1 MKLTQLISIL
11 LHPVFMPILALHLTL
26 LVLPSLAF
34 TLSQNLLLIYGILI
48 FSTMVLPLISIFWL
62 MQKGKVS
69 SLEMSNH
76 KERSLPLFKTVI
88 WMSFGYYLLQNLLF
102 YTPILKAELL
112 GAILI
117 ILLAAI
123 ISKFWKI
130 SLHLLGIGGVVGVF
144 IALQIMHGDFLYLL
158 LLFILLSGLLGV
170 ARIKQKAHNYA
181 QVYAGFLVGL
191 SVELITLLVY

>member
-1 MKLTQLISIL
+1 MKLTQLISII
-11 LHPVFMPILALHLTL
+11 LHPMFMPILALHLTL

-191 SVELITLLVY
+191 SVELITLLLY

>member
-1 MKLTQLISIL
+1 MKLTQLISII
-11 LHPVFMPILALHLTL
+11 LHPIFMPLLALHITL
-26 LVLPSLAF
+26 MAAPLLAF
-34 TLSQNLLLIYGILI
+34 TISNNLVLIYGILI
-48 FSTMVLPLISIFWL
+48 FSTIILPLTSIFWL

-117 ILLAAI
+117 ILLASI

-144 IALQIMHGDFLYLL
+144 IALQIIYGNFLYLL
-158 LLFILLSGLLGV
+158 ILFILLSGLLGV

-181 QVYAGFLVGL
+181 QVYAGFIVGL
-191 SVELITLLVY
+191 SVELITILLI

>member
-1 MKLTQLISIL
+1 MKLTQFISIL
-11 LHPVFMPILALHLTL
+11 LHPMFMPILALHLTL

>member
-1 MKLTQLISIL
+1 MKLTQIISII
-11 LHPVFMPILALHLTL
+11 LHPMFMPLLAVHLTL
-26 LVLPSLAF
+26 LNLPALAF
-34 TLSQNLLLIYGILI
+34 TLSQKLVLIYGILV
-48 FSTMVLPLISIFWL
+48 FSTMVLPLVSIFWL
-62 MQKGKVS
+62 MRKGQVS
-69 SLEMSNH
+69 SFEMSNH

>member
-1 MKLTQLISIL
+1 MKLTKFISIL
-11 LHPVFMPILALHLTL
+11 LHPMFMPILALHLTL

-48 FSTMVLPLISIFWL
+48 FSTMILPLISIFWL

>member
-11 LHPVFMPILALHLTL
+11 LHPMFMPLLALHLTL

-34 TLSQNLLLIYGILI
+34 TLSQNLLLIYGILV
-48 FSTMVLPLISIFWL
+48 FSTMVLPLVSIFWL
-62 MQKGKVS
+62 MRKGKVS

-112 GAILI
+112 GAIII
-117 ILLAAI
+117 ILIAAI
-123 ISKFWKI
+123 VSKYWKI

-191 SVELITLLVY
+191 SVELTTLLVY

>member
-1 MKLTQLISIL
+1 MKLTQLISII
-11 LHPVFMPILALHLTL
+11 LHPMFMPILALHLTL

-48 FSTMVLPLISIFWL
+48 FSTMILPLISIFWL

-144 IALQIMHGDFLYLL
+144 IALQIIHGDFLYLL

-170 ARIKQKAHNYA
+170 ARIKQKAHNYT

>member
-11 LHPVFMPILALHLTL
+11 LHPMFMPILALHLTL

-102 YTPILKAELL
+102 YAPILKAELL

>member
-11 LHPVFMPILALHLTL
+11 LHPMFMPLLVLHLTL
-26 LVLPSLAF
+26 LALPSIAF
-34 TLSQNLLLIYGILI
+34 TLSQNLLLIYGILV
-48 FSTMVLPLISIFWL
+48 FSTIVLPLASIFWL
-62 MQKGKVS
+62 MRKGKIS

-112 GAILI
+112 GAIII
-117 ILLAAI
+117 ILIAVI

-130 SLHLLGIGGVVGVF
+130 SLHLLAIGGVVGIF
-144 IALQIMHGDFLYLL
+144 IALQIINGDFLYILI
-158 LLFILLSGLLGV
+158 LFILLSGLLSL
-170 ARIKQKAHNYA
+170 ARVKQKSHNYT
-181 QVYAGFLVGL
+181 QVYTGFIIGL
-191 SVELITLLVY
+191 GVELITILIY

>member
-1 MKLTQLISIL
+1 MKLTQLISII
-11 LHPVFMPILALHLTL
+11 LHPMFMPLLSLHLTL

-34 TLSQNLLLIYGILI
+34 TLSQNLLLIYGILV
-48 FSTMVLPLISIFWL
+48 FSTMILPLVSIFWL
-62 MQKGKVS
+62 MRKGKVS

-112 GAILI
+112 GAIII
-117 ILLAAI
+117 ILIAAI
-123 ISKFWKI
+123 VSKYWKI

-144 IALQIMHGDFLYLL
+144 IALQIIHGDFLYLL
-158 LLFILLSGLLGV
+158 LFFILLSGLLGV

-191 SVELITLLVY
+191 SVELTTLLVY

>member
-1 MKLTQLISIL
+1 MKLTQLISII
-11 LHPVFMPILALHLTL
+11 LHPMFMPILALHLTL

-34 TLSQNLLLIYGILI
+34 TLSHNLLLIYGILI

-117 ILLAAI
+117 ILLASI

-144 IALQIMHGDFLYLL
+144 IALQIIHGDFLYLL

>member
-1 MKLTQLISIL
+1 MKLTQLISII
-11 LHPVFMPILALHLTL
+11 LHPMFMPLLALHLTL

-48 FSTMVLPLISIFWL
+48 FSTMVLPLVSIFWL
-62 MQKGKVS
+62 MRKGKVS

-112 GAILI
+112 GAII
-117 ILLAAI
+117 IIILAAI

-144 IALQIMHGDFLYLL
+144 IALQIIHGDFLYLL
-158 LLFILLSGLLGV
+158 ILFILLSGLLGV

-181 QVYAGFLVGL
+181 QVYVGFLVGL

>member
-11 LHPVFMPILALHLTL
+11 LHPMFMPLLAVHLTL

-34 TLSQNLLLIYGILI
+34 TLSQNLLLIYGILV
-48 FSTMVLPLISIFWL
+48 FSTMILPLVSIFWL
-62 MQKGKVS
+62 MRKGKVS

-88 WMSFGYYLLQNLLF
+88 WMSLGYYLLQNLLF

-112 GAILI
+112 GAIII
-117 ILLAAI
+117 ILIAAI
-123 ISKFWKI
+123 VSKYWKI

>member
-1 MKLTQLISIL
+1 MKLTQLISVI
-11 LHPVFMPILALHLTL
+11 LHPMFMPILALHLTL

-48 FSTMVLPLISIFWL
+48 FSTMFLPLISIFWL

-170 ARIKQKAHNYA
+170 ARIKQKAHNYT

>member
-1 MKLTQLISIL
+1 MKLTQLISIIF
-11 LHPVFMPILALHLTL
+11 HPIFMPLLALHLTL

-34 TLSQNLLLIYGILI
+34 TLNQNLLLIYGILV
-48 FSTMVLPLISIFWL
+48 FSTIVLPLVSILWL
-62 MQKGKVS
+62 MRKGEVS
-69 SLEMSNH
+69 SLEMSDH
-76 KERSLPLFKTVI
+76 KERSLPLFKTAI
-88 WMSFGYYLLQNLLF
+88 LISFGYYLLRNLLF

-123 ISKFWKI
+123 ISRFWKI

-144 IALQIMHGDFLYLL
+144 IALQIIHGNFLYLL

-181 QVYAGFLVGL
+181 QVYVGFFVGL

>member
-1 MKLTQLISIL
+1 MKLTQLISII
-11 LHPVFMPILALHLTL
+11 LHPIFMPLLALHITL
-26 LVLPSLAF
+26 MAAPLLAF
-34 TLSQNLLLIYGILI
+34 TISNNLVLIYGILI
-48 FSTMVLPLISIFWL
+48 FSTIILPLTSIFWL
-62 MQKGKVS
+62 MKKGKVS

-117 ILLAAI
+117 ILLASI

-144 IALQIMHGDFLYLL
+144 IALQIIYGNFLYLL
-158 LLFILLSGLLGV
+158 ILFILLSGLLGV

-181 QVYAGFLVGL
+181 QVYAGFIVGL
-191 SVELITLLVY
+191 SVELITILLI

>member
-1 MKLTQLISIL
+1 MKLTQFISII
-11 LHPVFMPILALHLTL
+11 LHPMFMPILALHLTL

-34 TLSQNLLLIYGILI
+34 TLSHNLLLIYGILI

-144 IALQIMHGDFLYLL
+144 IALQIIHGDFLHLL
-158 LLFILLSGLLGV
+158 ILFILLSGLLGV

>member
-1 MKLTQLISIL
+1 MKLTQLISII
-11 LHPVFMPILALHLTL
+11 LHPIFMPLLALHLTL
-26 LVLPSLAF
+26 LFLPLLTF
-34 TLSQNLLLIYGILI
+34 TLSQSLLLIYSILI
-48 FSTMVLPLISIFWL
+48 FSTIVLPLASIFWL
-62 MQKGKVS
+62 MRKEQVS

-76 KERSLPLFKTVI
+76 KERSLPLFKTFI
-88 WMSFGYYLLQNLLF
+88 WMSFGYYLLQNLLL

-112 GAILI
+112 GAIII

-144 IALQIMHGDFLYLL
+144 IALQIIYGDFLYLIVF
-158 LLFILLSGLLGV
+158 FILLSGLLGV

-181 QVYAGFLVGL
+181 QVYAGFIVGL
-191 SVELITLLVY
+191 SVELITLLIY

>member
-11 LHPVFMPILALHLTL
+11 LHPMFMPILALHLTL
-26 LVLPSLAF
+26 LVLPSLSF

-158 LLFILLSGLLGV
+158 ILFILLSGLLGV

>member
-11 LHPVFMPILALHLTL
+11 LHPMFMPLLAVHLTL

-34 TLSQNLLLIYGILI
+34 TLSQNLLLIYGILV
-48 FSTMVLPLISIFWL
+48 FSTMILPLVSIFWL
-62 MQKGKVS
+62 MRKGKVS

-112 GAILI
+112 GAIII
-117 ILLAAI
+117 ILIAAI
-123 ISKFWKI
+123 VSKYWKI

-144 IALQIMHGDFLYLL
+144 IALQIIHGDFLYLL
-158 LLFILLSGLLGV
+158 LFFILLSGLLGV

-191 SVELITLLVY
+191 SVELTTLLVY

>member
-1 MKLTQLISIL
+1 MKLTQLISII
-11 LHPVFMPILALHLTL
+11 LHPMFMPILALHITL

-34 TLSQNLLLIYGILI
+34 TLSQNLLLIYAILI
-48 FSTMVLPLISIFWL
+48 FSTMILPLISIFWL
-62 MQKGKVS
+62 MRKGKVS

-123 ISKFWKI
+123 ISKYWKI

>member
-1 MKLTQLISIL
+1 MKLTQFISIL
-11 LHPVFMPILALHLTL
+11 LHPMFMPLLALHLTL

-34 TLSQNLLLIYGILI
+34 TLSQNLLLIYGILV
-48 FSTMVLPLISIFWL
+48 FSTMILPLASIFWL
-62 MQKGKVS
+62 MRKGKVS

-76 KERSLPLFKTVI
+76 KERSLPLSKTVI

-112 GAILI
+112 GAIII
-117 ILLAAI
+117 ILIAAI
-123 ISKFWKI
+123 VSKYWKI

-191 SVELITLLVY
+191 SVELITLLIY

>member
-11 LHPVFMPILALHLTL
+11 LHPMFMPILALNLTL
-26 LVLPSLAF
+26 LVLPSLSF

-158 LLFILLSGLLGV
+158 LLFILLSGLLGL

>member
-1 MKLTQLISIL
+1 MKLTQLISII
-11 LHPVFMPILALHLTL
+11 LHPMFMPILALHLTL

-144 IALQIMHGDFLYLL
+144 IALQIIHGDFLYLL
-158 LLFILLSGLLGV
+158 LLFVLLSGLLGV

>member
-1 MKLTQLISIL
+1 MKLTQLISII
-11 LHPVFMPILALHLTL
+11 LHPMFMPLLSLHLTL

-34 TLSQNLLLIYGILI
+34 TLSQNLLLIYGILV
-48 FSTMVLPLISIFWL
+48 FSTMILPLVSIFWL
-62 MQKGKVS
+62 MRKGKVS

-112 GAILI
+112 GAIII
-117 ILLAAI
+117 ILIAAI
-123 ISKFWKI
+123 VSKYWKI

-144 IALQIMHGDFLYLL
+144 IALQIIHGDFLYLL
-158 LLFILLSGLLGV
+158 LFFILLSGLLGV

-191 SVELITLLVY
+191 SVELITLLIY

>member
-11 LHPVFMPILALHLTL
+11 LHPMFMPILALHLTL

-158 LLFILLSGLLGV
+158 ILFILLSGLLGV

>member
-1 MKLTQLISIL
+1 MKLTKFISIL
-11 LHPVFMPILALHLTL
+11 LHPMFMPILALHLTL

-34 TLSQNLLLIYGILI
+34 NLSQNLLLIYGILI

-144 IALQIMHGDFLYLL
+144 IALQIIHGEFLYLL

>member
-11 LHPVFMPILALHLTL
+11 LHPMFMPLLALHLTL

-34 TLSQNLLLIYGILI
+34 TLSHNLLLIYGILV
-48 FSTMVLPLISIFWL
+48 FSTMVLPLVSIFWL
-62 MQKGKVS
+62 MRKGEVS

-117 ILLAAI
+117 ILIAAI
-123 ISKFWKI
+123 VSKYWKI

>member
-1 MKLTQLISIL
+1 MKLTQLISII
-11 LHPVFMPILALHLTL
+11 LHPMFMPILALHLTL

-34 TLSQNLLLIYGILI
+34 TLSHNLILIYGILI

>member
-1 MKLTQLISIL
+1 MKLTQLISVI
-11 LHPVFMPILALHLTL
+11 LHPMFMPILALHLTL

-158 LLFILLSGLLGV
+158 LFFILLSGLLGV

>member
-1 MKLTQLISIL
+1 MKLTQLISII
-11 LHPVFMPILALHLTL
+11 LHPMFMPILALHLTL
-26 LVLPSLAF
+26 LVLPSIAF

-144 IALQIMHGDFLYLL
+144 IALQIIHGDFLYLL